1 MGADEVEAKVVKE
14 ADMLVEVI
22 AWGGGRVCGGGRHG
36 PSSCGLDN
44 GVFGCHK
51 DHIICYYTY
60 KDWSRITPVDKSDIF
75 RLREE
80 RKQNIPSTQIQGVS
94 EVGKYGKNDTTPAL
108 YHTSV
113 AGGQF
118 YGWHKNPTTRMEN
131 TR

>member
-1 MGADEVEAKVVKE
+1 MVPMVVF
-14 ADMLVEVI
+14 LI
-22 AWGGGRVCGGGRHG
+22 
-36 PSSCGLDN
+36 N

-60 KDWSRITPVDKSDIF
+60 NYWSRITPVDKSDIF

-80 RKQNIPSTQIQGVS
+80 RKQNISSTQIQGVS